1 MKMPNQKV
9 RSQLMQI
16 LNRVDIEQILW
27 ISFSPD
33 NNKRFYVFP
42 FYHNCGNNDNMF
54 FLGKM

>member
-9 RSQLMQI
+9 RSLLMQI

-33 NNKRFYVFP
+33 NNKRS
-42 FYHNCGNNDNMF
+42 NNL
-54 FLGKM
+54 FLCISILFQLWK